1 VKKKLLLVNLLL
13 AGLALYAAW
22 SLRQEWQSARARE
35 QALLHARIKPAPP
48 PLFTPRPVPQPVAPA
63 RYVEIAAKT
72 LFSRDR
78 NPTVVEDTPPPP
90 PPKPEPPLPVV
101 YGVMN
106 FGDGPVAIMS
116 DKAGNRHRGVQPGE
130 RIGDYTLLAVNDK
143 QIVLGWE
150 GKQITKRIAELEQK
164 TPPPVEA
171 ASTQAAAKPPEP
183 QGQPA
188 PGTAMGAGIRACQ
201 KGDPSPPGTV
211 VDGMRKVVTE
221 SPFGPVC
228 RWEPVK

>member
-1 VKKKLLLVNLLL
+1 MKKKLLLVNLLL

-63 RYVEIAAKT
+63 RYVDIAAKT

-171 ASTQAAAKPPEP
+171 ASTSL
-183 QGQPA
+183 
-188 PGTAMGAGIRACQ
+188 RLSR
-201 KGDPSPPGTV
+201 PSPRARRRQARPWAQASGPAKRGIPLRPARSWTACAKWS
-211 VDGMRKVVTE
+211 RKAR
-221 SPFGPVC
+221 SGRC
-228 RWEPVK
+228 AAGSR